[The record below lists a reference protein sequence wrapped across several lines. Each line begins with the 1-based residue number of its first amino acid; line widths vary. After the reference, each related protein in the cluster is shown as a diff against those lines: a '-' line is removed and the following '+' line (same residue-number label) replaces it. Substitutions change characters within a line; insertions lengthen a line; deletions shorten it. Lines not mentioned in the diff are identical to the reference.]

1 MIENHCV
8 DHRVGYG
15 PRVQDDP
22 RRRINITLRASVHA
36 LMASMAQERGCSR
49 SHLLETLLLD
59 AERLPMDSA
68 RSSG

>member
-1 MIENHCV
+1 MIEN
-8 DHRVGYG
+8 HRVGYG

-22 RRRINITLRASVHA
+22 RRRINITLRASVHT

-59 AERLPMDSA
+59 AGRP
-68 RSSG
+68 SSGSAQSPG